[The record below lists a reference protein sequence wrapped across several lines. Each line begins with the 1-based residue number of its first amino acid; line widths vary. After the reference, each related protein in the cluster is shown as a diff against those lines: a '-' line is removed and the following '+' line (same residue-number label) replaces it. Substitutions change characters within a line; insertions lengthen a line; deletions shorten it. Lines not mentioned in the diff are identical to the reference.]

1 MVNTTIEFGG
11 FYGSIH
17 DGLIENAIER
27 HLMVN
32 SQHWNEVSID
42 WLANYELYA
51 KWYALE
57 FERFILAECGVTVT
71 FSNIELKSPREYN
84 FKTDTIEAA
93 ISASAEKALIEAY
106 KNDPAFIGF
115 LSEATQSYSGFISF
129 YSFHDA
135 INNKDHVFTVYLFR
149 YLADIFNEYELE
161 SRFDITCQYDRV
173 ILPEYPDYN

>member
-17 DGLIENAIER
+17 EQLIQSAIESYIDTESAEYD
-27 HLMVN
+27 L
-32 SQHWNEVSID
+32 ID
-42 WLANYELYA
+42 WRANFERYI

-57 FERFILAECGVTVT
+57 FERFILDECGVSVT

-93 ISASAEKALIEAY
+93 IGKSAEKALILAY
-106 KNDPAFIGF
+106 KNDPDFVGF
-115 LSEATQSYSGFISF
+115 LSEATKSYSGFISF

-135 INNKDHVFTVYLFR
+135 ISNKDNVFTVYLFR
-149 YLADIFNEYELE
+149 YLAEIFNDTELE
-161 SRFDITCQYDRV
+161 SRFDITCQYDKV
-173 ILPEYPDYN
+173 ILPESEALNV